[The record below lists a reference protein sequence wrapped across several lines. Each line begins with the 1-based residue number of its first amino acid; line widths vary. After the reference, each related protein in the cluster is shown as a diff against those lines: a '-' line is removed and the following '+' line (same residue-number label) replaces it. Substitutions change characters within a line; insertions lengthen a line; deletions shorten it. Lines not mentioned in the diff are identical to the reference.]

1 MSNSRREEILFLVN
15 TKGSIDIHE
24 LAEKTY
30 ASHSTIRRELEKLEL
45 QGLLRRYH
53 GGAESVT
60 GLYPP
65 QIIRINHNQ
74 EQKKIIGEKA
84 AKLVTPGSTI
94 FIDASTTAQYM
105 LPHLSSIKNLT
116 VYTNGIDTAIRLGES
131 NIRAICTGGEV
142 LAQSM
147 AYVGTVAIDT
157 VQKIHFDAMFFSSA
171 GFNET
176 SISDWSEA
184 EAALRRIA
192 IKQSQKRYFL
202 ADHTKQGK
210 SYTHIICHVNDLDKI
225 IVE

>member
-1 MSNSRREEILFLVN
+1 MSNRRSEEILFLVN
-15 TKGSIDIHE
+15 AKGSISIHE
-24 LAEKTY
+24 LAEKTF
-30 ASHSTIRRELEKLEL
+30 ASRSTVRRELEKLEM

-53 GGAESVT
+53 GGAESLN
-60 GLYPP
+60 GLCPP
-65 QIIRINHNQ
+65 RIIRFNHNQ

-84 AKLVTPGSTI
+84 ARLVAPGSTI

-116 VYTNGIDTAIRLGES
+116 IYTNGIDTAIRLGEA
-131 NIRAICTGGEV
+131 NVRAISTGGEV
-142 LAQSM
+142 FAQSM

-176 SISDWSEA
+176 TISDWSEA
-184 EAALRRIA
+184 ETALRRIV
-192 IKQSQKRYFL
+192 IKQSRKRYFL

-225 IVE
+225 ISE

>member
-15 TKGSIDIHE
+15 TKGTISIHE
-24 LAEKTY
+24 LAEKTF

-65 QIIRINHNQ
+65 QIIRFNHNQ

-116 VYTNGIDTAIRLGES
+116 VYTNGIDTAIRLGEA
-131 NIRAICTGGEV
+131 NVRAICTGGEV
-142 LAQSM
+142 FAQSM

-171 GFNET
+171 GFNGT
-176 SISDWSEA
+176 TISDWSEA
-184 EAALRRIA
+184 ETALRRIV
-192 IKQSQKRYFL
+192 IKQSRKRYFL

-210 SYTHIICHVNDLDKI
+210 SYTHIICHVNELDKI
-225 IVE
+225 ISE

>member
-15 TKGSIDIHE
+15 SKGSISIHE
-24 LAEKTY
+24 LAAKTY

-65 QIIRINHNQ
+65 RIIRFNHNQ

-116 VYTNGIDTAIRLGES
+116 VYTNGIDTAIRLGEA
-131 NIRAICTGGEV
+131 NVRAISTGGEV
-142 LAQSM
+142 FAQSL

-157 VQKIHFDAMFFSSA
+157 VEKIHFDAMFFSSA
-171 GFNET
+171 GFDEAT
-176 SISDWSEA
+176 VSDWSEA
-184 EAALRRIA
+184 ETALRRIV

-202 ADHTKQGK
+202 ADNTKKGK
-210 SYTHIICHVNDLDKI
+210 SYTHIICHLNELDKI
-225 IVE
+225 ICE

>member
-15 TKGSIDIHE
+15 TKGAISVHE
-24 LAEKTY
+24 LAEKTF

-60 GLYPP
+60 GIYPP
-65 QIIRINHNQ
+65 QIIRFNHNQ

-116 VYTNGIDTAIRLGES
+116 VYTNGIDTAIRLGEA
-131 NIRAICTGGEV
+131 NVRAISTGGEV
-142 LAQSM
+142 FAQSM
-147 AYVGTVAIDT
+147 AYVGAVAIDA

-176 SISDWSEA
+176 TISDWSEA
-184 EAALRRIA
+184 ETALRRIV
-192 IKQSQKRYFL
+192 IKQSRKRYFL
-202 ADHTKQGK
+202 ADYTKKDK
-210 SYTHIICHVNDLDKI
+210 SYTHIICHVNELDKI
-225 IVE
+225 ICE

>member
-1 MSNSRREEILFLVN
+1 MSNSRREDILFLVN
-15 TKGSIDIHE
+15 TKGSVSINEI
-24 LAEKTY
+24 AEKTY
-30 ASHSTIRRELEKLEL
+30 ASRSTIRRDLEKLEL

-65 QIIRINHNQ
+65 QIIRFNHNQ
-74 EQKKIIGEKA
+74 EQKKVIGEKA
-84 AKLVTPGSTI
+84 AKLITPGSTI

-131 NIRAICTGGEV
+131 NVRAICTGGEV
-142 LAQSM
+142 FAQSM
-147 AYVGTVAIDT
+147 AYVGTVAVDT

-176 SISDWSEA
+176 TISDWSEA
-184 EAALRRIA
+184 ETELRRTV
-192 IKQSQKRYFL
+192 IKQSNKIYFL

-210 SYTHIICHVNDLDKI
+210 SYTHIVCRTNEVDKI

>member
-15 TKGSIDIHE
+15 TKGSVSIHE
-24 LAEKTY
+24 LAEKTF
-30 ASHSTIRRELEKLEL
+30 ASRSTIRRELEKLEM

-53 GGAESVT
+53 GGAESLN
-60 GLYPP
+60 GLCPP
-65 QIIRINHNQ
+65 QIVRLNHNQ

-84 AKLVTPGSTI
+84 AKLITPGSTI

-116 VYTNGIDTAIRLGES
+116 VYTNGMDTAIRLGES

-157 VQKIHFDAMFFSSA
+157 VQKINFDAMFFSSA
-171 GFNET
+171 GFDENAVT
-176 SISDWSEA
+176 DWSE
-184 EAALRRIA
+184 EESVLRRTV
-192 IKQSQKRYFL
+192 IKQSRKKYFL
-202 ADHTKQGK
+202 ADNTKKGK
-210 SYTHIICHVNDLDKI
+210 SYRYIVCRINEIDEI

>member
-15 TKGSIDIHE
+15 TKGTISIHE
-24 LAEKTY
+24 LAEKTF

-65 QIIRINHNQ
+65 RIIRFNHNQ
-74 EQKKIIGEKA
+74 EQKKMIGEKA
-84 AKLVTPGSTI
+84 AKLITPGSTI
-94 FIDASTTAQYM
+94 FIDASSTAQYM
-105 LPHLSSIKNLT
+105 IPHLSSIKNLT

-131 NIRAICTGGEV
+131 NVRAICTGGEV
-142 LAQSM
+142 FAQSM

-157 VQKIHFDAMFFSSA
+157 VQKIHFDTMFFSRA

-176 SISDWSEA
+176 TISDWSEA
-184 EAALRRIA
+184 ETALRRIV
-192 IKQSQKRYFL
+192 IKQSRKRYFL
-202 ADHTKQGK
+202 ADSDKRDK
-210 SYTHIICHVNDLDKI
+210 VFTHVVCNIDEIDEIII
-225 IVE
+225 E

>member
-15 TKGSIDIHE
+15 TKGTISIHE
-24 LAEKTY
+24 LAEKTF

-60 GLYPP
+60 GIYPP
-65 QIIRINHNQ
+65 RIIRFNHNQ

-84 AKLVTPGSTI
+84 AKLIIPGSTI

-131 NIRAICTGGEV
+131 NVRAICTGGEV
-142 LAQSM
+142 FAQSM

-157 VQKIHFDAMFFSSA
+157 VQKIRFDAMFFSSA

-176 SISDWSEA
+176 TISDWSEA
-184 EAALRRIA
+184 ETALRRIV
-192 IKQSQKRYFL
+192 IKQSRKRYFL

-225 IVE
+225 ISE

>member
-15 TKGSIDIHE
+15 TKGTISIHE
-24 LAEKTY
+24 LAAKTF

-65 QIIRINHNQ
+65 RIIRLNHNQ

-116 VYTNGIDTAIRLGES
+116 VYTNGIDTAIRLGEA
-131 NIRAICTGGEV
+131 NVRAISTGGEV
-142 LAQSM
+142 FAQSM
-147 AYVGTVAIDT
+147 AYVGAVAIDA

-176 SISDWSEA
+176 TISDWSEA
-184 EAALRRIA
+184 ETALRRIV
-192 IKQSQKRYFL
+192 IKQSRKRYFL
-202 ADHTKQGK
+202 ADYTKNGK
-210 SYTHIICHVNDLDKI
+210 SYTHIICHVNELDKI
-225 IVE
+225 IGE

>member
-15 TKGSIDIHE
+15 TKGSISIHE
-24 LAEKTY
+24 LARKTF
-30 ASHSTIRRELEKLEL
+30 ASPSTIRRELEKLEL

-65 QIIRINHNQ
+65 QIIRLNHNQ
-74 EQKKIIGEKA
+74 EQKKIIGERA
-84 AKLVTPGSTI
+84 AKLITPGSTI

-142 LAQSM
+142 FAQSM
-147 AYVGTVAIDT
+147 AYVGTVAMDT
-157 VQKIHFDAMFFSSA
+157 LQKINFDAMFFSSA
-171 GFNET
+171 GFDEAT
-176 SISDWSEA
+176 ITDWSEA
-184 EAALRRIA
+184 ETVLRRIA
-192 IKQSQKRYFL
+192 INRSRKKYFL

-210 SYTHIICHVNDLDKI
+210 CYTHIVCRINELDEI
-225 IVE
+225 IVK